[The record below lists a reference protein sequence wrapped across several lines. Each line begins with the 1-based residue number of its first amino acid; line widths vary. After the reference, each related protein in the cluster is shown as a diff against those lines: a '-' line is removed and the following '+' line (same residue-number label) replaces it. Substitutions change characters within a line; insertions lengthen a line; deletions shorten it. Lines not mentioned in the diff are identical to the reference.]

1 MQAPNSLMTIRN
13 RLHALTRKL
22 MTEVLF
28 SSLATLLTMA
38 IMSQVTKPVSP
49 AARVDEQLT
58 SQLASSAGETP
69 RRDTSEA
76 TADFMQSVALSH
88 VASLRAPHAA
98 ESQASHVAANE
109 PVAVATVPLPP
120 RPPATPRRD
129 RLGSSRTHLAANAP
143 KAPQALPPAPAVQP
157 PAVIEPASEPA
168 PAKAQLMP
176 PLDYGM
182 HLVTNLGTIVAA
194 SETRV
199 IEGMATVGDTLTS
212 IVKKL

>member
-1 MQAPNSLMTIRN
+1 MQAPNSLMMIRN

-49 AARVDEQLT
+49 AAQAGEQLT
-58 SQLASSAGETP
+58 SQLASSAGEAP
-69 RRDTSEA
+69 SRDTSEA
-76 TADFMQSVALSH
+76 TADFMQRVALSH

-98 ESQASHVAANE
+98 ESQASRVAANE
-109 PVAVATVPLPP
+109 PVAAAAVPLPP
-120 RPPATPRRD
+120 RPPATPRHD
-129 RLGSSRTHLAANAP
+129 RLGSSKAHLAANAP
-143 KAPQALPPAPAVQP
+143 KAPQALPPAPAV
-157 PAVIEPASEPA
+157 VIEPASESA
-168 PAKAQLMP
+168 PAKAQLIP

-182 HLVTNLGTIVAA
+182 HLVTNLGTIVTA